1 LKAHKAGET
10 FRVFILMP
18 LLPAFE
24 GDVSGDSGTGMRTI
38 MHYQYQ
44 SISRGCHSLIQRLQ
58 EEGVENWKDFIGF
71 YSLRS
76 YDMLQGVPV
85 SELVYI
91 HSKLLIAD
99 DQVVICGSANIND
112 RSLLGDRDSEVCLHI
127 TDRAFTTGRMNG
139 ESVKCGR
146 FAGSLRKHLF
156 REHLGLLE
164 TTDLDVDI
172 TDPTS
177 DSFFHGVWNATA
189 SKNTHLFE
197 ELFSVIPTNS
207 IHTRKASKEFQ
218 MKTRPLAET
227 FGRDVHQRLAA
238 IRGRLVH
245 FPTDYLRDEDLQPA
259 KLAKEAMVPAEL
271 WK

>member
-1 LKAHKAGET
+1 
-10 FRVFILMP
+10 
-18 LLPAFE
+18 
-24 GDVSGDSGTGMRTI
+24 
-38 MHYQYQ
+38 
-44 SISRGCHSLIQRLQ
+44 
-58 EEGVENWKDFIGF
+58 
-71 YSLRS
+71 
-76 YDMLQGVPV
+76 
-85 SELVYI
+85 
-91 HSKLLIAD
+91 
-99 DQVVICGSANIND
+99 
-112 RSLLGDRDSEVCLHI
+112 
-127 TDRAFTTGRMNG
+127 MNG
-139 ESVKCGR
+139 EPAQCGR
-146 FAGSLRKHLF
+146 YAGSLRKHLF

-177 DSFFHGVWNATA
+177 DSFFHGVWNTTA
-189 SKNTHLFE
+189 SRNTQLFE
-197 ELFSVIPTNS
+197 ELFSVIPTDS

-245 FPTDYLRDEDLQPA
+245 FPTNYLRDEDLQPA